1 LFFFFFL
8 GGAFNSVQITSEA
21 YSCGWKKAKAEGKS
35 AAQRRSAG
43 NARRNNLLAQF
54 CKEGVKAALAFRDA
68 R

>member
-1 LFFFFFL
+1 ME
-8 GGAFNSVQITSEA
+8 N
-21 YSCGWKKAKAEGKS
+21 AKAEGKS